1 MSKKGGPRT
10 SEGKK
15 RSSTNSGKH
24 YFRLVGIKRCY
35 SKCPA
40 ADVCPHHAPGETCQV
55 ELEEFRALVAQ
66 LVEAYGLADAAGKAL
81 AEVCA
86 LQKLRI
92 MRGNT
97 VLGLN
102 GEEAW
107 SDPKRE
113 YILRELR
120 NLETAFATNLAQL
133 RKHATARNATD
144 LVELRILEPEES
156 NDNPDSA

>member
-15 RSSTNSGKH
+15 RSSANSGKH
-24 YFRLVGIKRCY
+24 YFRLLGIKRCY

-107 SDPKRE
+107 TDPKRE

-120 NLETAFATNLAQL
+120 NLEAAFATNLAQL
-133 RKHATARNATD
+133 RKHKAASAQTQ
-144 LVELRILEPEES
+144 VMELRILDEPDG
-156 NDNPDSA
+156 N

>member
-1 MSKKGGPRT
+1 MESIKGGPRT
-10 SEGKK
+10 PEGKK

-24 YFRLVGIKRCY
+24 YFRLLGLKRCY

-40 ADVCPHHAPGETCQV
+40 ADVCPHYAPGETCQV

-66 LVEAYGLADAAGKAL
+66 LSEAYGLNDAAGKAL

-97 VLGLN
+97 VLGLT
-102 GEEAW
+102 GEGAW
-107 SDPKRE
+107 VDPRRE

-120 NLETAFATNLAQL
+120 NLEAAFATNLAQL
-133 RKHATARNATD
+133 RKMAREKGAST
-144 LVELRILEPEES
+144 VELAFLELER
-156 NDNPDSA
+156 DAQA